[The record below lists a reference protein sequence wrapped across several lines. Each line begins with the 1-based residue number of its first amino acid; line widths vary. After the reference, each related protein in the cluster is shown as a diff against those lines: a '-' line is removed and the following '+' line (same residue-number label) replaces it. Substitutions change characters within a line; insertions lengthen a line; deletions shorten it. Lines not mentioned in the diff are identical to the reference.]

1 MSQTDEIV
9 FSPIPF
15 VKQSHP
21 ILSDS
26 KPPLPPAVGMGLG
39 LLAVS
44 TASLFIR
51 YAQADGAPSLVIA
64 AWRLSLAT
72 LLLLPAVLWRHRAEF
87 GRLTAR
93 EWSLV
98 AASGLFLGLHF
109 GTWIS
114 SLALTTVANSAVFVS
129 TAPLFVALIAAGL
142 LRERLTRWVLLGLAV
157 ALAGS
162 VVVGVSD
169 ACTAAGCPTP
179 ADFVRGEGFLGD
191 MLALAGAAA
200 VAVYL
205 VIGRS
210 VRARLSLL
218 VYIFLTYGAAAL
230 TLLAGVAL
238 TGTPTAGFGPA
249 AFPASVAAGLAG
261 LAGRPASSAPMP
273 GGWALWVLLLAL
285 VPQLIG
291 HSAYN
296 WALKYLPATFVSVI
310 VLGEPI
316 GSTLLALAL
325 LDEVPSPSKVMG
337 GALILAGI
345 LIASRRAAEKS

>member
-1 MSQTDEIV
+1 M
-9 FSPIPF
+9 
-15 VKQSHP
+15 
-21 ILSDS
+21 
-26 KPPLPPAVGMGLG
+26 
-39 LLAVS
+39 S

-72 LLLLPAVLWRHRAEF
+72 LVLAPVVIWRHRQEF
-87 GRLTAR
+87 GRITAR

-98 AASGLFLGLHF
+98 IASGVFLGLHF

-114 SLALTTVANSAVFVS
+114 SLAFTSVANSVVFVS
-129 TAPLFVALIAAGL
+129 TAPLFVAIIAAGL
-142 LRERLTRWVLLGLAV
+142 LRERLTGWVLAGLAV

-169 ACTAAGCPTP
+169 ACSGPPAAGCPAP

-200 VAVYL
+200 VAIYL

-210 VRARLSLL
+210 VRARLPLL
-218 VYIFLTYGAAAL
+218 VYIFLTYGVAAL
-230 TLLAGVAL
+230 TLLAGVWL
-238 TGTPTAGFGPA
+238 MGAGDARFAPA

-261 LAGRPASSAPMP
+261 LLAEGRPPV

-285 VPQLIG
+285 IPQLIG

-296 WALKYLPATFVSVI
+296 WALKYLPATFVSVT

-316 GSTLLALAL
+316 GSILLALAL
-325 LDEVPSPSKVMG
+325 LNETPSPLKLL
-337 GALILAGI
+337 GAGLILAGI
-345 LIASRRAAEKS
+345 LSAARRPPDKS